1 MTRRMLSAFADEIT
15 KIAASRS
22 AKKANRF
29 LGLPLGGPKA
39 RLYYDSS
46 PSAAQSA
53 DASQY
58 PVAGM
63 GTGNALGVSN
73 ALNPQLGPGGV

>member
-1 MTRRMLSAFADEIT
+1 MTRRMLSAFTDELT
-15 KIAASRS
+15 KIAASHA

-39 RLYYDSS
+39 RFYDSS

-63 GTGNALGVSN
+63 GTGSALGVSN

>member
-1 MTRRMLSAFADEIT
+1 MNPTILSAFSDELV
-15 KIAASRS
+15 KISASHS
-22 AKKANRF
+22 AKKANRHI
-29 LGLPLGGPKA
+29 GLPIGHPKA
-39 RLYYDSS
+39 RFYDAA

-63 GTGNALGVSN
+63 GTGSALGTSN
-73 ALNPQLGPGGV
+73 ALSPTGGPGGV